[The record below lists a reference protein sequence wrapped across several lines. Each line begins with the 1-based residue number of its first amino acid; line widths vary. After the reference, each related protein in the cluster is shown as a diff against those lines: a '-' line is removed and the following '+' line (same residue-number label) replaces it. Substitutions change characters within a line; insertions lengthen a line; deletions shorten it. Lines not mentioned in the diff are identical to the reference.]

1 LIAILVLGA
10 GTTLEHTVGMW
21 GWIALGLA
29 GWLVLSA
36 VGALVVG
43 RFLRVA
49 ETEEE
54 LVELQRAQRDAAQPP
69 LLT

>member
-1 LIAILVLGA
+1 
-10 GTTLEHTVGMW
+10 MW

-29 GWLVLSA
+29 AWLVLSA
-36 VGALVVG
+36 AGALVVG
-43 RFLRVA
+43 RLLRVA

-54 LVELQRAQRDAAQPP
+54 LVELQREQRDAAQPP